1 MMIILKCN
9 VVMLSGNDDNEL
21 RALAGDKDCVD
32 ADENTSRGRET
43 THHDNTHNY

>member
-9 VVMLSGNDDNEL
+9 VVMLSGNDYNEL

-32 ADENTSRGRET
+32 ADENTSRGGG
-43 THHDNTHNY
+43 NYPPRQHT